1 MYLVTMSFLPSLQIQ
16 YQKFGF
22 PKYSAQFQSNTVTT
36 CINIFSFP
44 LIFSI
49 LNITCSFFLILFCS
63 SASFLICKVVSFT
76 KLGKFLTIICSKKFF
91 FYSIISSSSTSFL
104 LQTFS
109 ILVLVHT
116 SLMFWVIFFLLQIGY
131 FLLFYLQV
139 H

>member
-76 KLGKFLTIICSKKFF
+76 KLGKFLTIICSKKIF